1 MQESPASTTALLKAL
16 SPSVALAPQNMW
28 RPLALFNLYRLLLGG
43 LLLVLSALYGAALSP
58 DAHEQS
64 EFFWVGASYTFLV
77 LVSVLAVSWRRPSPG
92 WQLAFQVC
100 TDILCLT
107 LLAYFSGGVQ
117 SNIAMLLLVSL
128 AFAGLISHGRIT
140 LLYAALASIALL
152 LEHAYSV
159 LTREAAAAQFFQVGI
174 LCISYF
180 ALAWLAHTLSRYAL
194 ISEKLAALRGAD
206 LASMAEANR
215 LMIHDMPDGMLV
227 VDERGQVRQSNPG
240 ASRLLGFA
248 FAPDK
253 QVGLAECSPLLEALY
268 AAWRQNPQLGAEIQ
282 QSLPQSAGFASNVS
296 EVQSRHGAAEP
307 SGAGATASHLLP
319 QSAGFASN
327 VSEVHLPRTNSA
339 VRVRFLRIGSETFWG
354 AVVVLEDVQRV
365 QEQAR
370 QVKLAALGRLTAN
383 IAHEVRNP
391 LSSISYAAELMR
403 EGEHEPSQVRLLQLI
418 MENTSRLDR
427 IVQDVMQLNRRD
439 RVQAETLDLTGLL
452 PGFVEALCLT
462 EQVEPVLFALQL
474 PPAGEIRFDRGHFEQ
489 VLWNLCRNALRY
501 SHRRAGSV
509 QLRAARAEGG
519 SMVLEVEDDGPGVAP
534 DALPK
539 LFEPF
544 YTTDSRG
551 TGLGLYIARELCE
564 ANGARIEYR
573 RGTGGGACF
582 RIAFAVPANEQGD

>member
-1 MQESPASTTALLKAL
+1 MRENSVPDPFWSTGQHSA
-16 SPSVALAPQNMW
+16 VALTSEKLW
-28 RPLALFNLYRLLLGG
+28 RSLGFFNLYRLLLGG
-43 LLLVLSALYGAALSP
+43 LLLVMSAMFGAAL
-58 DAHEQS
+58 ALTAREQAA
-64 EFFWVGASYTFLV
+64 FFWVSAIYTLLV
-77 LVSVLAVSWRRPSPG
+77 LLSVLAVVWRRPAAG

-100 TDILCLT
+100 TDILCIT
-107 LLAYFSGGVQ
+107 LLTYFSGGVQ
-117 SNIAMLLLVSL
+117 SNLSMLLLVSL
-128 AFAGLISHGRIT
+128 TFAGLISHGRIT

-152 LEHAYSV
+152 LEHAYGV
-159 LTREAAAAQFFQVGI
+159 LTREASEAQFFQVGI

-194 ISEKLAALRGAD
+194 ASEKLAALRGAD

-253 QVGLAECSPLLEALY
+253 QVGLAECSLLLEALY
-268 AAWRQNPQLGAEIQ
+268 AAWRQNPELGSEI
-282 QSLPQSAGFASNVS
+282 L
-296 EVQSRHGAAEP
+296 
-307 SGAGATASHLLP
+307 
-319 QSAGFASN
+319 
-327 VSEVHLPRTNSA
+327 HLPRTNSA

>member
-194 ISEKLAALRGAD
+194 ISEKLATLRGAD

-307 SGAGATASHLLP
+307 SGAGTTAMHLLP

-573 RGTGGGACF
+573 QGTGGGACF